1 MLGTHRLRDWA
12 LILGESRYHP
22 PMSRTT
28 PQRQAIRDAL
38 ASAGRPLSPNELLD
52 LAQDEIPKL
61 GMATVYRTLS
71 LLVEEGEAVAVELPG
86 EPPRYEHRSAAEHH
100 HHHFRCDS
108 CERVFDVEGCPGNMK
123 GMLPKGFSLRAHHI
137 TLFGTCDDCARKAG

>member
-1 MLGTHRLRDWA
+1 MH
-12 LILGESRYHP
+12 IYRYHSS
-22 PMSRTT
+22 MNRST

-38 ASAGRPLSPNELLD
+38 ASAGRPLSPQELLG

-86 EPPRYEHRSAAEHH
+86 EPPRYEHHTAAEHH
-100 HHHFRCDS
+100 HHHFRCDV
-108 CERVFDVEGCPGNMK
+108 CQRVFDVDGCPGNMK
-123 GMLPKGFSLRAHHI
+123 GMLPKGYSLRAHHI
-137 TLFGTCDDCARKAG
+137 TLFGTCDECGRKRAS